1 MAFNLCGLKEKKYI
15 FKAKLVEVKEKLYQ
29 IFVKNS
35 KEGFEILKWEK
46 LQYRTELNS
55 EYGQDKWGF
64 VANGQNEGVRGGQ
77 KITKRNLIRS
87 KGKVVMRRLILY

>member
-1 MAFNLCGLKEKKYI
+1 MAFNLCGFKEKKYI
-15 FKAKLVEVKEKLYQ
+15 FEAKLVEVKEKLYQ

-35 KEGFEILKWEK
+35 KEGFEILQWEK

-64 VANGQNEGVRGGQ
+64 VDRTRVTGQWMKN
-77 KITKRNLIRS
+77 
-87 KGKVVMRRLILY
+87 Y